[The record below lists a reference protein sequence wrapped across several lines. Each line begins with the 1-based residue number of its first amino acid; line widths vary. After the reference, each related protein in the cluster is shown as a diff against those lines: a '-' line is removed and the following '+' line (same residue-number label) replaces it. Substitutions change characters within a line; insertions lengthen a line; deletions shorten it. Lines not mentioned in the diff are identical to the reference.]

1 MCKRTEVLILN
12 FGEYIKS
19 KRLEKGISLR
29 ELASKVGISPSYMS
43 DIEKGRRNAPNK
55 EKVDKIAEV
64 LFYSE
69 EEIERLHDLAGLSK
83 NTISTD
89 LSSYI
94 MESNDVRYFLR
105 ESKNRDD
112 DNLLNDINYVINNKT
127 VQDIVRAIRIGK
139 YTEEELIFLL
149 RLIKK

>member
-1 MCKRTEVLILN
+1 MLK

-55 EKVDKIAEV
+55 EKVDKIAEA

-69 EEIERLHDLAGLSK
+69 EEINELYDLAGESK
-83 NTISTD
+83 NSIASD
-89 LSSYI
+89 LSSYV
-94 MESNDVRYFLR
+94 MESNDVKYFLR
-105 ESKNRDD
+105 TTKNKND
-112 DNLLNDINYVINNKT
+112 DNSYVLNNENIQN
-127 VQDIVRAIRIGK
+127 IVRAIRQGN
-139 YTEEELIFLL
+139 YTEDELKFLL
-149 RLIKK
+149 KLIKK

>member
-1 MCKRTEVLILN
+1 MLN

-29 ELASKVGISPSYMS
+29 ELASKIGISPSYMS

-69 EEIERLHDLAGLSK
+69 EEIEKLHDLAGLSK

-94 MESNDVRYFLR
+94 MESNEVRYFLR

-112 DNLLNDINYVINNKT
+112 DKLLDDINYVINNKT

-139 YTEEELIFLL
+139 YTDEELIFLL
-149 RLIKK
+149 KLIKK

>member
-1 MCKRTEVLILN
+1 MLK

-69 EEIERLHDLAGLSK
+69 EEINELYDLAGESK
-83 NTISTD
+83 NSIASD
-89 LSSYI
+89 LSSYV
-94 MESNDVRYFLR
+94 MESNDVKYFLR
-105 ESKNRDD
+105 TTKNKKDNNLMDD
-112 DNLLNDINYVINNKT
+112 ITYVLNNENIQN
-127 VQDIVRAIRIGK
+127 IVRAIRQGN
-139 YTEEELIFLL
+139 YTEDELKFLL
-149 RLIKK
+149 KLIKK

>member
-1 MCKRTEVLILN
+1 MLK

-55 EKVDKIAEV
+55 EKVDKIAEA

-69 EEIERLHDLAGLSK
+69 EEINELYGNLENLSLFVVLTFYMDFQYPALLQK
-83 NTISTD
+83 YSC
-89 LSSYI
+89 SPSYW
-94 MESNDVRYFLR
+94 
-105 ESKNRDD
+105 
-112 DNLLNDINYVINNKT
+112 
-127 VQDIVRAIRIGK
+127 
-139 YTEEELIFLL
+139 
-149 RLIKK
+149 

>member
-1 MCKRTEVLILN
+1 MN

-29 ELASKVGISPSYMS
+29 ELASKIGISPSYMS

-69 EEIERLHDLAGLSK
+69 EEIEKLHDLAGLSK

-149 RLIKK
+149 KLIKK